1 MKTVSRVLIA
11 AALAA
16 PLALSSVAIKAQD
29 LADAAAATGQF
40 ETMIAAVKGA
50 GMGNILK
57 GEGPYTIFAPTDAAF
72 AELPAGTMENL
83 MRPENK
89 DKLAR
94 FVSYYM
100 VPGKVTSDDMRN
112 KQMTAKTLGR
122 DKLDINSLNGGVRV
136 DKAMVVGKD
145 IEASNGVIHA
155 VDTVVIPE

>member
-57 GEGPYTIFAPTDAAF
+57 GEGPYTIFAPT
-72 AELPAGTMENL
+72 
-83 MRPENK
+83 
-89 DKLAR
+89 
-94 FVSYYM
+94 
-100 VPGKVTSDDMRN
+100 
-112 KQMTAKTLGR
+112 
-122 DKLDINSLNGGVRV
+122 
-136 DKAMVVGKD
+136 
-145 IEASNGVIHA
+145 AS
-155 VDTVVIPE
+155 